1 MIEHHVDPYV
11 PPFMLITIYLLQYFR
26 PELRA
31 VGRGVR
37 GDDQLP
43 AVRHGQD
50 AAVHHHLTCC
60 LSGHLLPGR
69 LRGVEVCRRSPA
81 VPRRSNRPAGHQQS
95 GNDKQILKMQRKRI
109 IHNQLELKVHQLLYF
124 KNGHQRVQYPVLLE
138 SIIIYEKCLIKFITD
153 GEKNT
158 LGQINY
164 SFEF

>member
-1 MIEHHVDPYV
+1 MKCARDKIIIKYERNIISSPDIEHHVDPYV
-11 PPFMLITIYLLQYFR
+11 PIFMLITIYLLQYFR

-50 AAVHHHLTCC
+50 AAVHHHLTCR
-60 LSGHLLPGR
+60 LPGHLLPGR

-95 GNDKQILKMQRKRI
+95 GNDKQILKMWRKRI
-109 IHNQLELKVHQLLYF
+109 IILPTMHLY
-124 KNGHQRVQYPVLLE
+124 
-138 SIIIYEKCLIKFITD
+138 
-153 GEKNT
+153 
-158 LGQINY
+158 
-164 SFEF
+164 